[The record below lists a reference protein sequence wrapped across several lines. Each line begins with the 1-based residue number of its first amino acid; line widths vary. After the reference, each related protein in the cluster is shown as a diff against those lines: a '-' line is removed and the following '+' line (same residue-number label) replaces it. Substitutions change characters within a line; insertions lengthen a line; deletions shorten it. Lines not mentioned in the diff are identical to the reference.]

1 MITSWVTLEGA
12 LRDATRAYISHSNA
26 VLGGSETLDI
36 SKLDLTTFLAG
47 QFPQIPEVKEEGT
60 EAKTKLKRQRKAK
73 DPNAP
78 KRPLTAYL
86 AWLGDN
92 REKIH
97 SELGPGQGR
106 GGISS
111 EGTKRWNALSEDIKQ
126 VCRPNTVAS
135 LSSR

>member
-1 MITSWVTLEGA
+1 MITSWVSLEGA

-26 VLGGSETLDI
+26 VLGGSENLDL
-36 SKLDLTTFLAG
+36 SKLDLTAFIGTA
-47 QFPQIPEVKEEGT
+47 FPPVPELKEEGDDSKVK
-60 EAKTKLKRQRKAK
+60 AKRQRKPK

-97 SELGPGQGR
+97 VELGPGQGR

-111 EGTKRWNALSEDIKQ
+111 EGTKRWHALSESSKQ
-126 VCRPNTVAS
+126 VCSPSV
-135 LSSR
+135 